1 MSNTD
6 IIIFSKSRSLQL
18 KSLLRSIRH
27 YSDVGDDEISVIYTT
42 VPQIPYESLTSEFG
56 CCFIPQGD
64 FLSDLKNII
73 EGSPNEYVLFMVDDL
88 IFKDSFSLREIEDFL
103 DTKPEVDCFSLR
115 LGKNIQDGTSPQFV
129 SESDGMLVWD
139 TGKGL
144 GKLWNFFWEVS
155 ASAYRKS
162 LVKKYLRKCNSGRV
176 SYPNSLESYYYTR
189 IPSHRP
195 RGSSI
200 KQLLIYLH
208 FLGAKKT
215 NRMACFENSKCFTQG
230 VNLVAERKM
239 NYKTVAGPEELHKKM
254 EEGFVVDYLSIG
266 QKENVWPNVGA
277 KYFQLIKEPS
287 AND

>member
-27 YSDVGDDEISVIYTT
+27 YSDIRDDEINVIYTT

-56 CCFIPQGD
+56 CRFIPQGD
-64 FLSDLKNII
+64 FLTDLKNII
-73 EGSPNEYVLFMVDDL
+73 DGSPNKYVLFMVDDL
-88 IFKDSFSLREIEDFL
+88 IFKDSFSLRKIEDFL
-103 DTKPEVDCFSLR
+103 DGKSEVDCFSLR

-162 LVKKYLRKCNSGRV
+162 LVTKYLRKCNSGRV
-176 SYPNSLESYYYTR
+176 SYPNPLESYYYTR
-189 IPSHRP
+189 MPSHRP

-200 KQLLIYLH
+200 KQILLALH
-208 FLGAKKT
+208 FLGANKT
-215 NRMACFENSKCFTQG
+215 NRMACFEKSKCFTLG
-230 VNLVAERKM
+230 VNLVAER
-239 NYKTVAGPEELHKKM
+239 NIDYKTVAGPEELHKKM
-254 EEGFVVDYLSIG
+254 HEGFVVDYLSIE
-266 QKENVWPNVGA
+266 QVENEWPNAGA
-277 KYFQLIKEPS
+277 KYFQLIKEP
-287 AND
+287 NGDE